1 MNALE
6 KLFATKKTENG
17 DISYNTTGNPLI
29 DILFMT
35 AYFEKHIEEV
45 RIGNTEKEKLFSMFI
60 RDPRY
65 GLGRRDLGRRLMD
78 LSNVQ
83 AKDIVKAGRF
93 DDLWH
98 IPTVNNV
105 NYLLAELRAGDEL
118 AKKWMPRLTT
128 KNKDKAKA
136 FCKLFGISE
145 KEYRKLIKSDT
156 TENKLSRHRTEE
168 INFEHVPSLA
178 MIKYYKRFLN
188 GEDTQERFKSYLD
201 SVKKGESKLNISTAN
216 VYDIYRNREKIDAD
230 LYFDKLEK
238 IKISC
243 LPIIDTSGSM
253 HDNTDSIGK
262 ALSIGHYL
270 SKCSTYYK
278 DYFITF
284 SESPEL
290 VHLEGSDYNETINLI
305 KRAKWQMNTD
315 FGKVMK
321 LLEGL
326 NELPDYLVVLSD
338 MEFDR
343 GSNKSK
349 KDLQRLWNEKG
360 YKTKIVWWNFNNRNK
375 TVPELDEMGNIF
387 ISGYSP
393 MMLKYLEAG
402 FDANTFLD
410 KLLEEYKKNL
420 EK

>member
-145 KEYRKLIKSDT
+145 KEYRKLI
-156 TENKLSRHRTEE
+156 NKNGIIIL
-168 INFEHVPSLA
+168 IIKNYKLFIVPLVASSL
-178 MIKYYKRFLN
+178 I
-188 GEDTQERFKSYLD
+188 
-201 SVKKGESKLNISTAN
+201 IS
-216 VYDIYRNREKIDAD
+216 
-230 LYFDKLEK
+230 
-238 IKISC
+238 
-243 LPIIDTSGSM
+243 
-253 HDNTDSIGK
+253 
-262 ALSIGHYL
+262 
-270 SKCSTYYK
+270 
-278 DYFITF
+278 
-284 SESPEL
+284 
-290 VHLEGSDYNETINLI
+290 
-305 KRAKWQMNTD
+305 
-315 FGKVMK
+315 
-321 LLEGL
+321 
-326 NELPDYLVVLSD
+326 
-338 MEFDR
+338 
-343 GSNKSK
+343 
-349 KDLQRLWNEKG
+349 
-360 YKTKIVWWNFNNRNK
+360 
-375 TVPELDEMGNIF
+375 
-387 ISGYSP
+387 
-393 MMLKYLEAG
+393 
-402 FDANTFLD
+402 
-410 KLLEEYKKNL
+410 
-420 EK
+420 